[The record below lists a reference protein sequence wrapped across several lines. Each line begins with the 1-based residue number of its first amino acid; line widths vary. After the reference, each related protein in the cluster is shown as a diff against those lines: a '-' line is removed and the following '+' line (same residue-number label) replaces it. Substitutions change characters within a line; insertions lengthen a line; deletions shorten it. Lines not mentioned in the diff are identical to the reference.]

1 MLICGDVGGTKAL
14 IALAEVQGGTVSFRL
29 RRHYRSADY
38 PDLTSILQ
46 EFIGVASDAAMYP
59 TDITGGCLAVAGPI
73 ADHGRHAKLT
83 NLPWEIDAGELASRL
98 GTGPIRLV
106 NDFVAAAAGIDA
118 VDASSLVELQR
129 GEPESRG
136 VRLAIG
142 AGTGLGTAVL
152 IWHGGGVGSTEGG
165 YRAMPGEGGH
175 IGFAPTDATQVE
187 LWRYLQKIHGR
198 VTNEHVASGPGLSAI
213 YQFVQG
219 GATEVVEPEK
229 IDQLAAKDPDG
240 PAGRAMDLF
249 FRIYG
254 AAAGDLALAVLP
266 RGGVYIAGGIA
277 ARVLPQLQASAFL
290 DAFNDKAG
298 HSALTRRFPVKV
310 VTDLDLGLKGAA
322 RLAAGQHPA

>member
-14 IALAEVQGGTVSFRL
+14 IALAEVQGGAVSFRL
-29 RRHYRSADY
+29 RRRYRSADY
-38 PDLTSILQ
+38 PDLTAILR

-83 NLPWEIDAGELASRL
+83 NLPWEIDAGELASKL

-118 VDASSLVELQR
+118 VEAPSLVELQR
-129 GEPESRG
+129 GEPENRG

-152 IWHGGGVGSTEGG
+152 VWHGGQEGG

-175 IGFAPTDATQVE
+175 MGFAPADATQAE

-219 GATEVVEPEK
+219 GSKEALEPEK
-229 IDQLAAKDPDG
+229 IDELAAKDPNG

-266 RGGVYIAGGIA
+266 RGGVFIAGGIA
-277 ARVLPQLQASAFL
+277 ARVLPQLQASGFL
-290 DAFNDKAG
+290 DAFNDKG
-298 HSALTRRFPVKV
+298 EHSALTRGFPVKV

-322 RLAAGQHPA
+322 RLAAGQRPA